1 MAQHAFTTFSP
12 ANRRTIFGLISGHLL
27 WSGGL
32 FCLWLS
38 GGLIETALS
47 WWTFG
52 FISLQLYAAAQLQL
66 PTLTLHPE
74 ERSRGFYLFWGVTL
88 GLVIWLINQIT
99 PVGLWKPLLEVLK
112 SGLLLLVATLVGGV
126 LARYVKKLWEIL
138 PICIV
143 MTLADLA
150 SWMVGPTA
158 QFTEEIKQYYLAPK
172 GVAPIIDMA
181 LIKLVAPGG
190 GGLTPAFGISDWIMV
205 VFFIIVNR
213 RFGINDNLIGPAG
226 ETLAKQGRVGRY
238 LPLSVVALFVA
249 LLLAQ
254 STGMFLPGLPVIA
267 LIMLLWYTPRLFLS
281 VKKQGV
287 IDE

>member
-1 MAQHAFTTFSP
+1 M
-12 ANRRTIFGLISGHLL
+12 ILYLISGHLL

-32 FCLWLS
+32 FCLWAT
-38 GGLIETALS
+38 GGLIETALP
-47 WWTFG
+47 WWTLG
-52 FISLQLYAAAQLQL
+52 FISLQLFAAAQLQL
-66 PTLTLHPE
+66 PTLILHPE

-88 GLVIWLINQIT
+88 GLTVWLINQIN

-150 SWMVGPTA
+150 SWIYGPTA
-158 QFTEEIKQYYLAPK
+158 QFTDEIKQYYLAEK
-172 GVAPIIDMA
+172 GVPPIIDMA
-181 LIKLVAPGG
+181 LIKLASPGTV
-190 GGLTPAFGISDWIMV
+190 GLAPAFGISDWIMV
-205 VFFIIVNR
+205 VFFIIVNH
-213 RFGINDNLIGPAG
+213 RFEINDNLIGPAG
-226 ETLAKQGRVGRY
+226 ETLARQGRIGRY

-267 LIMLLWYTPRLFLS
+267 LIMLLWYAARFLLKS
-281 VKKQGV
+281 RN
-287 IDE
+287 DR